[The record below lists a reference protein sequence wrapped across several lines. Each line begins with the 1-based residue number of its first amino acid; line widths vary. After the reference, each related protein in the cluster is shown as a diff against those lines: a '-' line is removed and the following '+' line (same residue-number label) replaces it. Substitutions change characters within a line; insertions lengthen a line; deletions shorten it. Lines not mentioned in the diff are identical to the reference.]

1 MYICE
6 IIFFSKFCGIIF
18 VFFLFF
24 YYFWL
29 FLFNFVNLYL
39 SKSSG
44 NFYVFFILLI
54 RDFIKDF
61 LKIMEHFSKKYR
73 HLKSI
78 ILHKFHCLLFVF
90 FFLVFLISLFLF
102 YKSLVF
108 KKFLKFL
115 WFYCMESIFYQKILQ
130 NYGFFW
136 KKIEIFEIQ
145 NFNKISSFPFDF
157 LFFRMSNIFFSIS
170 PVRTCQKIIEFFCSI
185 LFEGLEILSTNS
197 RNF

>member
-18 VFFLFF
+18 VFLFF
-24 YYFWL
+24 YYFWH
-29 FLFNFVNLYL
+29 FLFNFVYLYL
-39 SKSSG
+39 SRSSG

-90 FFLVFLISLFLF
+90 FIFLVFFISFFLF

-115 WFYCMESIFYQKILQ
+115 WFYCMDPIFYQKILQ
-130 NYGFFW
+130 NYGLFFS
-136 KKIEIFEIQ
+136 KKTEIFEIQ
-145 NFNKISSFPFDF
+145 NFNKIPSFTFDF
-157 LFFRMSNIFFSIS
+157 LFF
-170 PVRTCQKIIEFFCSI
+170 
-185 LFEGLEILSTNS
+185 
-197 RNF
+197 